1 MEELKNLEN
10 KSFNL
15 NGFVKINHL
24 KLSTFTH
31 ILHNNFACNTLDF
44 FVNKFIHYMNIFIES
59 KLQFITN

>member
-31 ILHNNFACNTLDF
+31 ILHNNFACNTLNF
-44 FVNKFIHYMNIFIES
+44 
-59 KLQFITN
+59 L